1 MLKLF
6 SAAALLGAAFAQNSS
21 ALPTVDLG
29 YEIYRAA
36 TFNNT
41 GGFYNFSN
49 IRYAAPP
56 VGDLRFAPPQAP
68 AENRSSIN
76 TGSISRICPQ
86 AGPAWSAQATQ
97 FLTSVILGA
106 SYNTSTNYVPPGANS
121 SSPVPAADP
130 RESEDCLFLDVFV
143 PEDVLAKAGK
153 GYGAPVLVWIY
164 GGGYTGGNKN
174 NNPAGLI
181 AASGNSTNGDV
192 IYVSLNYR
200 LGALGWQAGP
210 SYQAEGG
217 VSNLGLYDQR
227 FALEWVQEYIH
238 LFGGDKNRVTV
249 FGESAGGGSIM
260 HQITAYGG
268 LKGKVP
274 FQQAIPQS
282 PGWQPVQS
290 NVQLEDTYRKFL
302 NLTNTT
308 SLAELRAL
316 PSEVIMRA
324 NAQQVAYDTAWGQF
338 AYGPSVDG
346 NFVPLQPGQLLAQ
359 GRFDKDVNVMVG
371 HNANEGPLFTAPSIQ
386 SDAALRRQLNTAYP
400 HMPNSS
406 VDYITNVLYPSVFDG
421 SQPYTTQYQR
431 ASLIISEGVFTC
443 NTYYLSKAYNNETYS
458 YLFAVPPA
466 FHGFDIAFTYFT
478 GGATSLLPTGVTNRT
493 VAIALQEFITS
504 FAEDGVP
511 EAPGITK
518 FDMYGENASVLRLNI
533 TGIDEI
539 RDSNANARCDWWQLA
554 LVS

>member
-1 MLKLF
+1 M
-6 SAAALLGAAFAQNSS
+6 
-21 ALPTVDLG
+21 
-29 YEIYRAA
+29 
-36 TFNNT
+36 
-41 GGFYNFSN
+41 
-49 IRYAAPP
+49 
-56 VGDLRFAPPQAP
+56 
-68 AENRSSIN
+68 
-76 TGSISRICPQ
+76 
-86 AGPAWSAQATQ
+86 
-97 FLTSVILGA
+97 
-106 SYNTSTNYVPPGANS
+106 
-121 SSPVPAADP
+121 
-130 RESEDCLFLDVFV
+130 
-143 PEDVLAKAGK
+143 
-153 GYGAPVLVWIY
+153 
-164 GGGYTGGNKN
+164 
-174 NNPAGLI
+174 
-181 AASGNSTNGDV
+181 
-192 IYVSLNYR
+192 NYR

-217 VSNLGLYDQR
+217 TSNLGLYDQR
-227 FALEWVQEYIH
+227 FALEWVQQYIH

-268 LKGKVP
+268 LKGKAP

-282 PGWQPVQS
+282 PGWQQVQS
-290 NVQLEDTYRKFL
+290 NVQLEDTYRRFL

-316 PSEVIMRA
+316 PSEDIIRA
-324 NAQQVAYDTAWGQF
+324 NAQQIAYDTNWGQF

-386 SDAALRRQLNTAYP
+386 SDAALRRQLNIAYP
-400 HMPNSS
+400 NMPNSS
-406 VDYITNVLYPSVFDG
+406 VDHIMNVLYPPVFDG
-421 SQPYTTQYQR
+421 SYPYTSQYAR
-431 ASLIISEGVFTC
+431 ATLIISEGVFTC
-443 NTYYLSKAYNNETYS
+443 NTYFLSKAYKNETYS

-466 FHGFDIAFTYFT
+466 FHGLDVSYTYFT
-478 GGATSLLPTGVTNRT
+478 GGSAGISPLGVTNRT
-493 VAIALQEFITS
+493 VAIALQEFIAS

-554 LVS
+554 LIS